1 VPSSVLRFQ
10 GHRDEEGP
18 DMLSWESAG
27 AREATTERRLKP
39 WDLKAQGSFG
49 GSKTQRNEAYKD
61 TVVSKF

>member
-1 VPSSVLRFQ
+1 
-10 GHRDEEGP
+10 
-18 DMLSWESAG
+18 MLSWESAG